1 MPDQR
6 DKNTMRIALPKGR
19 MFDEIVSLLKGA
31 GISIR
36 NSERGY
42 RPQLSL
48 PNTDAKMLKPRNVIS
63 MLAAGARDFGFAG
76 ADWIYEMGVDIHEV
90 LDTQLNPV
98 QLVVAAPHEVLIDGA
113 LPKRHLVIASEYPK
127 MAADWIKENNLD
139 AEVLTT
145 YGATEVFPPEDA
157 DIIIDNTATG
167 STLRA
172 NGLVIIDVIMKS
184 STRLYASPEAM
195 KNETKKKQIE
205 DFAMLIDAVLQAR
218 KRVMMDLNV
227 AKDNLDAVLNCLPSM
242 RQPTVSPLSDTGWY
256 AVRSAV
262 PRKELAEIIPKLK
275 SCGAHDIVTSSAE
288 QLMS

>member
-6 DKNTMRIALPKGR
+6 DQNKMRIALPKGR

-42 RPQLSL
+42 RPSLSL
-48 PNTDAKMLKPRNVIS
+48 PNTDAKILKPRNVIS

-76 ADWIYEMGVDIHEV
+76 ADWIHEMGVDIHEV

-195 KNETKKKQIE
+195 NNAEKKEQIE
-205 DFAMLIDAVLQAR
+205 NFAMLIDAVLQAR

-227 AKDNLDAVLNCLPSM
+227 AKENLDAVLNCLPSM
-242 RQPTVSPLSDTGWY
+242 RQPTVSPLSDTGWF

-262 PRKELAEIIPKLK
+262 PRKELAEIIPRLK
-275 SCGAHDIVTSSAE
+275 NNGAHDIVTSSAE